1 MKFQISNFKFRIRP
15 AGASGGHGFIR
26 NSQVASRKSTAFSLV
41 ELLMVMVL
49 LSLIMLALMQVF
61 NSTQR
66 AFRASVTQADV
77 LQSGRAAMEL
87 ITADLHELRPSG
99 GVSNGPVNFL
109 VMSNNFATYATMMQS
124 LPGGTVSRTNL
135 LNWFFVLGQRNG
147 TTWTGTGYAVNSA
160 TNSPLFPLYRFY
172 AETNFQAGPGVL
184 FINFTNLVTGRR
196 WTNMSHV
203 MDGVV
208 HLVVRAYDANGVW
221 IKNSPTTYTNAQNLR
236 FYASANG
243 EAQFRFYSNTVPAA
257 VEVQMGVLED
267 HVLKHA
273 ESLSVVGS
281 APSTV
286 ANQWNYLKS
295 QSGAVHLFRQ
305 RVSIL
310 NVDPTAYQ

>member
-1 MKFQISNFKFRIRP
+1 M
-15 AGASGGHGFIR
+15 A
-26 NSQVASRKSTAFSLV
+26 
-41 ELLMVMVL
+41 L
-49 LSLIMLALMQVF
+49 LSLIMLALMTVF

-77 LQSGRAAMEL
+77 LQGGRATVEL
-87 ITADLHELRPSG
+87 IASDLRQMRSSG
-99 GVSNGPVNFL
+99 GASNFISLLAGPVNFSANSNPVPYVHL
-109 VMSNNFATYATMMQS
+109 VQT
-124 LPGGTVSRTNL
+124 LPGGTAKRTNL

-147 TTWTGTGYAVNSA
+147 TTWTGTGYVVNSA

-172 AETNFQAGPGVL
+172 AETNFQVNPGVL
-184 FINFTNLVTGRR
+184 FSNFNSTINGKR
-196 WTNMSHV
+196 WTSMSHV

-208 HLVVRAYDANGVW
+208 HLVVRAYDTNGVW
-221 IKNSPTTYTNAQNLR
+221 INKSTYTNAQNLYIYQR
-236 FYASANG
+236 TDGG

-257 VEVQMGVLED
+257 VEVQLGVLED

-273 ESLSVVGS
+273 ESLNSGS
-281 APSTV
+281 LAPSQNTTL
-286 ANQWNYLKS
+286 WSYLQS